1 MDRAECVGT
10 RQRVGGLLAV
20 KRVVG
25 MAMSFDNKK
34 AAENWAAV
42 VESFWGGGGR
52 SALSGERF
60 AARQTMR
67 ERAFDQTPAQS
78 EIRAVLGQ
86 RPDRMQVIGQD
97 HSGFD
102 GERMTR
108 SHLAKRGL
116 QQADVLGQKPEP
128 TFGQIDGEEMVAT
141 GYEIVR

>member
-1 MDRAECVGT
+1 
-10 RQRVGGLLAV
+10 
-20 KRVVG
+20 
-25 MAMSFDNKK
+25 
-34 AAENWAAV
+34 
-42 VESFWGGGGR
+42 
-52 SALSGERF
+52 
-60 AARQTMR
+60 
-67 ERAFDQTPAQS
+67 
-78 EIRAVLGQ
+78 
-86 RPDRMQVIGQD
+86 MQVIGQD